1 MDERIQKLMQK
12 VRRIEIK
19 TQALTNNVFA
29 GEYHSAFKGRGMSFS
44 EVREYQPGD
53 DIRDIDWNV
62 TARFD
67 RTYVKVFEEERE
79 LTVLLLIDV
88 SGSLDFG
95 TKTQSQRDLLTE
107 IAATL
112 AFSAIRNNDKIGV
125 IFFSD
130 HCEKF
135 IPPAKGRAHILRIIR
150 EMLTFKPQSSR
161 TDIAAALEF
170 MMRVQRKKCI
180 AFLLSDFFDSRIP
193 NASSDSR
200 ISRNVAM
207 VARHHDLIAI
217 RVYDRC
223 MEKLPNVGLVK
234 MEDAETG
241 HKMIVDTSSRK
252 VREAHAQYWNSIS
265 RSLDFIFRRSKVAFA
280 NVSIG
285 TDFVIPLK
293 NLFAHK
299 M

>member
-150 EMLTFKPQSSR
+150 KMLTFKPQSSR

-280 NVSIG
+280 NVSTG

>member
-1 MDERIQKLMQK
+1 
-12 VRRIEIK
+12 
-19 TQALTNNVFA
+19 
-29 GEYHSAFKGRGMSFS
+29 MSFS

-280 NVSIG
+280 NVSTG

>member
-234 MEDAETG
+234 MEEAETG

-280 NVSIG
+280 NVSTG